1 MAILRLRNPI
11 GHYTLVYDPTTH
23 MQYNPPPWKPPLNNI
38 TKYGFIVQ
46 YNMGIKYQQMRNRKQ
61 KHKEIKD
68 DFGTMAEL
76 NNQLKNQIDLTI
88 EKNHLKGVR
97 LGTIGFVNYT
107 NLLVLQYLFNTL
119 GWSKLGDKEQNDEK
133 MRNLMNPVHPS
144 IGSLYKYMK

>member
-1 MAILRLRNPI
+1 
-11 GHYTLVYDPTTH
+11 
-23 MQYNPPPWKPPLNNI
+23 
-38 TKYGFIVQ
+38 
-46 YNMGIKYQQMRNRKQ
+46 MGIKYQQIRNRKQ

-119 GWSKLGDKEQNDEK
+119 GWSKLGDKEQNDEN